1 MDRVYVNIKKR
12 RKELHMT
19 QKELAAKC
27 GYTDHTTITKME
39 NGQVDVT
46 FGRLKM
52 IAEALDTTVIDL
64 IMGGEEVND
73 EK

>member
-1 MDRVYVNIKKR
+1 MDRVYVNIKRR

-19 QKELAAKC
+19 QKELAYKC

-46 FGRLKM
+46 FGRLKL

-64 IMGGEEVND
+64 ITGGEEGND

>member
-19 QKELAAKC
+19 QKELAYKC

-39 NGQVDVT
+39 NGLVDVT
-46 FGRLKM
+46 FGRLQK
-52 IAEALDTTVIDL
+52 IAEALQTTVVDL
-64 IMGGEEVND
+64 IMEGADEENEV
-73 EK
+73 